1 MENMEET
8 PCFFAVGKYD
18 QISVSSRSLT
28 SLWLHHDVGGIARG
42 LSWPEVSVKFSK
54 FILSQMSTIHIGVV
68 PNSFK
73 HESFMFKAV
82 WNDPN
87 RYGSL
92 NRLNIKQISNR
103 YIQGMV
109 SGMQIKSASFTIP
122 KRRSSTIYIS
132 ISCILSQWIGLREN
146 LQETI
151 ICTTKY
157 RAFL

>member
-1 MENMEET
+1 MNLLNLTET
-8 PCFFAVGKYD
+8 SGHESPLA
-18 QISVSSRSLT
+18 I
-28 SLWLHHDVGGIARG
+28 
-42 LSWPEVSVKFSK
+42 WPEVSVKFSK

-68 PNSFK
+68 SNSFK

-92 NRLNIKQISNR
+92 NRLNIKRISNR
-103 YIQGMV
+103 YTQGMV

-122 KRRSSTIYIS
+122 KRRSGAIYIS
-132 ISCILSQWIGLREN
+132 ISYILSQWIGLREN

-157 RAFL
+157 RVFL